1 MKTCC
6 KILQMLL
13 IVFDTFLI
21 IISFIFIATSPFIL
35 IFSFINMW
43 EFLFFN
49 NIKKLTF
56 IFVIFGIILVL
67 LILLFMTTKLEC
79 YLKRKLEE

>member
-79 YLKRKLEE
+79 HLKRKLEE